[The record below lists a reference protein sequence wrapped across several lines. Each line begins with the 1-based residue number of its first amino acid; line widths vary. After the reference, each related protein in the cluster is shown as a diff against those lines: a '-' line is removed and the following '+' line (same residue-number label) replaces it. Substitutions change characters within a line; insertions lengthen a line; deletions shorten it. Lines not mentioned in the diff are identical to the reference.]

1 LAGQINFLSLKC
13 LNPSTA
19 AASEIHLA
27 EGITIVRNEEEVTA
41 ASAEGAPRAL
51 DDSIFGRAAR
61 YLQSH
66 SLKVDLKGAD
76 VVDAVSAVGR
86 ALNGDDSE
94 EARAKGVKGI
104 HTQNT
109 LNYPLPPQISNSFEV
124 KAQEYSK

>member
-1 LAGQINFLSLKC
+1 MPQSSAV
-13 LNPSTA
+13 

-41 ASAEGAPRAL
+41 AGAEGAPRAL
-51 DDSIFGRAAR
+51 DDSIIGRAAR

-104 HTQNT
+104 NQNSPSSHPQKITPFSRT
-109 LNYPLPPQISNSFEV
+109 LQKNDLISQS
-124 KAQEYSK
+124 Y

>member
-1 LAGQINFLSLKC
+1 MPQSFA
-13 LNPSTA
+13 A

-41 ASAEGAPRAL
+41 AGAEGAPRAL

-104 HTQNT
+104 HH
-109 LNYPLPPQISNSFEV
+109 
-124 KAQEYSK
+124 